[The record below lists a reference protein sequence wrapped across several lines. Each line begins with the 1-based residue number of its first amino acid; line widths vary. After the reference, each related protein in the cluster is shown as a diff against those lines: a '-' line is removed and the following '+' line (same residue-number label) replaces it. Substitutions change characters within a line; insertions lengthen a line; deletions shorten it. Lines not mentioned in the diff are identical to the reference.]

1 MKRFHKKVAKLP
13 FLARQIIGV
22 LLVIGGL
29 FGFLPVLG
37 FWMIPLGILVLS
49 VDFRWARRV
58 YRRRV
63 VVWRRWKGRKRRG

>member
-13 FLARQIIGV
+13 FLVRQIIGV

-58 YRRRV
+58 YLRMV
-63 VVWRRWKGRKRRG
+63 VVWRRWKGRRRG